1 MFLNNHRKN
10 PLPMEKHF
18 FIKQINY
25 PNMLKTSKQAGKPP
39 GFTQWTSGSRR
50 CRELKGGGTRLKKRS
65 KTKRSKTKVSP
76 VVRETSGSSVLRRE

>member
-25 PNMLKTSKQAGKPP
+25 PNMLKTSKQAGKPHR
-39 GFTQWTSGSRR
+39 FTQWTSGSRR
-50 CRELKGGGTRLKKRS
+50 CRESKGGGTRLKK
-65 KTKRSKTKVSP
+65 KISKTKVSP
-76 VVRETSGSSVLRRE
+76 VVRETLGASVLGRE